1 MSALSALRSVRIV
14 GTGLPSEAV
23 LAAPGA
29 ALLGLRVEPLLV
41 AGGVVEVGVLNGEL
55 IVGAY
60 LAGDVPCRLRPQA
73 GYDPRPD
80 HITELVNLARLENT
94 AAHH

>member
-1 MSALSALRSVRIV
+1 
-14 GTGLPSEAV
+14 
-23 LAAPGA
+23 
-29 ALLGLRVEPLLV
+29 
-41 AGGVVEVGVLNGEL
+41 VLNGEL

-60 LAGDVPCRLRPQA
+60 LA